1 MKKIKIPQ
9 YLVRGKHRDFHV
21 LYFPKLEHAWAYDE
35 YDYQRYEIDGGYE
48 TYLWLKYAMAILITS
63 PDRIIYFPIR
73 KPFDQCFFPSHD
85 AVFTRTELQFRRSE
99 WTHLRR
105 QLDKTHQVQN
115 YCLMYDQQKLCAFVE
130 GFLGSDQYY
139 RAKKRLKLE
148 ANVLLGDTVF
158 FSMIRENCYLT
169 HDDICKAMEFN
180 NIDKLGFP
188 VEGFQNYVIGYFLP
202 KTAIQLMEE
211 DQQRFLDDKAK

>member
-1 MKKIKIPQ
+1 M
-9 YLVRGKHRDFHV
+9 R
-21 LYFPKLEHAWAYDE
+21 KL
-35 YDYQRYEIDGGYE
+35 R
-48 TYLWLKYAMAILITS
+48 
-63 PDRIIYFPIR
+63 
-73 KPFDQCFFPSHD
+73 PF
-85 AVFTRTELQFRRSE
+85 
-99 WTHLRR
+99 
-105 QLDKTHQVQN
+105 
-115 YCLMYDQQKLCAFVE
+115 CLSF
-130 GFLGSDQYY
+130 

-211 DQQRFLDDKAK
+211 DQQRFLADKAK